1 MNNGPWTLSI
11 QSIVQMHKTVLQTTS
26 KQQKFL
32 AIPQQVSSIFTFKPF
47 SKRCRGKWRSR
58 AALWCKPMMPI
69 IRLSAPASPSV
80 STWASEINKFG
91 TVETLNITCYVHHG
105 AEMGVT
111 VKGDGLNLSIRPR
124 KGNVHTRP
132 PLLCRVALSY
142 ASVAPTSSSKR
153 RLDQLPS
160 RCSIALVA
168 FRVKIP
174 ELFTPVSPL
183 IHYLLKHCLPLRT
196 WPGVAP
202 ARYPPFTSCCL
213 VVFRILHWNK
223 LAASWTNQ
231 NVSLQAEFTN
241 EKNSRSCYI
250 FLVSW
255 CFLVLLGISKAGAM
269 ASSKQ
274 HQILSKGVPAESS
287 TKRTPSDIC
296 IAL

>member
-1 MNNGPWTLSI
+1 VSFTKGLT
-11 QSIVQMHKTVLQTTS
+11 VFRFYRFTVL
-26 KQQKFL
+26 
-32 AIPQQVSSIFTFKPF
+32 PYYRFT
-47 SKRCRGKWRSR
+47 
-58 AALWCKPMMPI
+58 
-69 IRLSAPASPSV
+69 ASPEKRTYYRFTV
-80 STWASEINKFG
+80 FINSDANRLRKCRL
-91 TVETLNITCYVHHG
+91 TVRWCEKVHHG

-111 VKGDGLNLSIRPR
+111 VKGDGLNLWSRPR
-124 KGNVHTRP
+124 KGNVHIRP

-174 ELFTPVSPL
+174 ELFTPVSPS

-223 LAASWTNQ
+223 LAASWTQ
-231 NVSLQAEFTN
+231 NVSLQAELTN
-241 EKNSRSCYI
+241 EKKTRSCHM
-250 FLVSW
+250 FLVLW
-255 CFLVLLGISKAGAM
+255 CFLALLGISKAGAM